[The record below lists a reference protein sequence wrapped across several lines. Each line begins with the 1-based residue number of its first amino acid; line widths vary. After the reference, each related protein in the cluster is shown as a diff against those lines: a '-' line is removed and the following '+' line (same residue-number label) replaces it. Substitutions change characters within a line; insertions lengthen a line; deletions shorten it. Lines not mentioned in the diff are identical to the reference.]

1 MSTEQNKATA
11 NRIPAEFSKG
21 NVGIL
26 DQVADPKGID
36 HAVPPGM
43 PNTLESTKK
52 FMSALITA
60 FPDLTYKIEDTIAEG
75 DLVTQR
81 VTVSGTMKGEFSG
94 MKPSGK
100 KATWSEMRITRF
112 ANGKVVEHWANVD
125 QLGMLAQLGFGP
137 EPGRTMTQH

>member
-1 MSTEQNKATA
+1 MTA

-26 DQVADPKGID
+26 DQVADPKGVD
-36 HAVPPGM
+36 HALPPGM
-43 PNTLESTKK
+43 PNTIESTKK
-52 FMSALITA
+52 FMSALLAA
-60 FPDLTYKIEDTIAEG
+60 FPDLTFKVEDTVAEG

-81 VTVSGTMKGEFSG
+81 VTASGTMKGEFNG

-100 KATWSEMRITRF
+100 KATWSELHTLRF
-112 ANGKVVEHWANVD
+112 ANGKIVEHWANVD
-125 QLGMLAQLGFGP
+125 QMGMLTQLGFMP